1 MIDIRVQTARFDPGQ
16 LTAAAHGGD
25 LAIGAV
31 VCFTGYVRDFNQQK
45 QVHSMF
51 LEHFPGMTEKSL
63 EKIALE
69 ARQRWPLQSIQILHR
84 VGQLEQ
90 GEPIVF
96 VATASAHREDAFN
109 ACAFVM
115 DYLKTRAPFW
125 KKEHT
130 TDGSYWVDGRA
141 SDQAAAARWK
151 QTGRSTH
158 EHPL

>member
-16 LTAAAHGGD
+16 LTAGAHGGD

-151 QTGRSTH
+151 QNGKES
-158 EHPL
+158 P